1 MLALQEASLTRL
13 EAQRMMHRSTHGSA
27 RSSGSTRRR
36 TLGSLVRSLTLAAVL
51 PAGLAARAAPAQEL
65 EPTQEP
71 TRTSGETARPTKSS
85 ARGAARH
92 RARDAIRE
100 RAERDR
106 AYRVVVSLADRRLR
120 VIQGRDVIMD
130 APVAVGNGMTLR
142 GLGQSW
148 KFDTP
153 RGVRTVQRKRVNPV
167 WIPPD
172 WMYVET
178 AKEHGLRVER
188 LDEGKP
194 RVLSDGSRLVIRN
207 GIVRRVTRNRTYT
220 PRLDEHIVFDEILF
234 IPPSSTKNR
243 RVEGELG
250 RYALDTGDGYMIHG
264 TRFES
269 TVGQRASHGCIRM
282 LDDDIAWLYKNVPVG
297 TRVYLY

>member
-1 MLALQEASLTRL
+1 MHRST
-13 EAQRMMHRSTHGSA
+13 HRSTHGSA
-27 RSSGSTRRR
+27 RSPHSTRRR
-36 TLGSLVRSLTLAAVL
+36 TLGPLVRSLTLAAAL

-71 TRTSGETARPTKSS
+71 TRTSSETARPTKSA

-178 AKEHGLRVER
+178 AKENGLRVER

-207 GIVRRVTRNRTYT
+207 GVVRRVTRNRTYT